1 MTTPAW
7 NPIARYFLAQA
18 KPPTLPRER
27 WTFGDED
34 LRGARFSDSDL
45 SGSRFQEVNFRYA
58 RLHGVDFVNA
68 HIWGA
73 VSGLVVNGVEIEPLI
88 EAELERRYPGRA
100 ALFASD
106 PEGVRSA
113 WGFIE
118 HLWESTTKRAQRL
131 GEAALHRRVDEEW
144 SFLET
149 LRHLVL
155 VDDGFLRQ
163 VQDRARPIYNHGVPH
178 TPMRQMF
185 ASVID
190 LDAEPSAEQVIRDRH
205 ERMTA
210 VHDYLTGVD
219 DMALGR
225 VCKKLSRDLHGRDA
239 PVLRCFWRML
249 NEEWEHHSFA
259 VRDLEALERG
269 GVQ

>member
-1 MTTPAW
+1 VVTPPW
-7 NPIARYFLAQA
+7 NPLEQYSLAQA
-18 KPPTLPRER
+18 KAPKLPRAR
-27 WTFGDED
+27 RKFSNED

-73 VSGLVVNGVEIEPLI
+73 TSGLIVNGVEIGPLI

-106 PEGVRSA
+106 LDGVRSA
-113 WGFIE
+113 WGFVE
-118 HLWESTTKRAQRL
+118 KLWESTTKRAQRL
-131 GEAALHRRVDEEW
+131 GDAALHSRVDEEW

-163 VQDRARPIYNHGVPH
+163 VQDRTRPIYVHGVPH

-185 ASVID
+185 VSVID
-190 LDAEPSAEQVIRDRH
+190 LDAEPSADQVLGDRQ
-205 ERMTA
+205 ERMAA
-210 VHDYLTGVD
+210 VRNYLQAVD
-219 DMALGR
+219 DVELNR
-225 VCKKLSRDLHGRDA
+225 VCKKLPRDVHGRDA
-239 PVLRCFWRML
+239 PVLRCFWRMV
-249 NEEWEHHSFA
+249 NEEWEHHTFA
-259 VRDLEALERG
+259 TRDLATLERD